1 SSKKQPIVTLSTTE
15 AEFIAAASSACQGIW
30 LSRILAQIDSR
41 KNSCITIY
49 CDNSSSIKL
58 SKNPVMHGRSK
69 HIDVRFHFLR
79 DLTKEGAVQL
89 VHCSSFEQVADIMTK
104 ALSFESFSRNRDKL
118 GLFNLET
125 GSLACKEVVRPQY
138 FAWKSLVFRWLRRL
152 RSHYLPL
159 ILKLSH
165 GGFIRNEPFDPKT
178 WIIPGAKSRTGG
190 ETAALLFMDW
200 IGIKVNF
207 NITPYE
213 RQFNACPEN
222 IVNDVFLE
230 SLLKYSFRDRSLLVE
245 ALTCGSYMLPDVPRC
260 YQRLEYLGDSVLDYL
275 ITMHLYKEY
284 PGMSPG
290 QLTDMRAASVNNDC
304 YARSA
309 IKVQLHK
316 HIVTTLDKYNE
327 LSSASTFGWESEASF
342 PKVLGDIIESLAGA
356 ILVDSGYNKE
366 VVWQSI
372 RPLLEPL
379 VTPDTLTVHP
389 IRELTELC
397 QKMNYPMQ
405 KTLSRNDG
413 VTNCRID
420 VIADGVI
427 HQYEYKGSTDRKTAT
442 RLACKGVLNSL
453 QLKETQDK

>member
-1 SSKKQPIVTLSTTE
+1 MGCLLRVFACE
-15 AEFIAAASSACQGIW
+15 ADEFQ
-30 LSRILAQIDSR
+30 Q
-41 KNSCITIY
+41 
-49 CDNSSSIKL
+49 KL
-58 SKNPVMHGRSK
+58 SLAWFRH
-69 HIDVRFHFLR
+69 HFSY
-79 DLTKEGAVQL
+79 QL
-89 VHCSSFEQVADIMTK
+89 EALEK
-104 ALSFESFSRNRDKL
+104 AIRENMIVY
-118 GLFNLET
+118 LET
-125 GSLACKEVVRPQY
+125 GSGKTLIAIM
-138 FAWKSLVFRWLRRL
+138 LL
-152 RSHYLPL
+152 RSYACHFRKPSPYVAVFLVPKVVLVSQQAKALRNNTNLKVGMYWGDMGIDHWDGDMWKEETEKHEAAESLSSIDIETFSWGNSGDQIVKKFKLP
-159 ILKLSH
+159 
-165 GGFIRNEPFDPKT
+165 GFIRNEPFDPKT
-178 WIIPGAKSRTGG
+178 WIIPGAKSRSFKLEEIVCNGRKIYTCPNRKLRRKVVADVV
-190 ETAALLFMDW
+190 EAL
-200 IGIKVNF
+200 IGAFLELV
-207 NITPYE
+207 
-213 RQFNACPEN
+213 N

-230 SLLKYSFRDRSLLVE
+230 SLLKYSFRDRSLLLE
-245 ALTCGSYMLPDVPRC
+245 ALTHGSYMLPDVPRC

-342 PKVLGDIIESLAGA
+342 PKVLGDIIESLAGS
-356 ILVDSGYNKE
+356 ILVDSGYDKE

-379 VTPDTLTVHP
+379 VTPDTFTVHP
-389 IRELTELC
+389 TRELTELC